1 MSLLVTSTLNR
12 NEFDALVVGAGVAG
26 CATALELLSTGWRV
40 GILHRHDNVS
50 GMESLPPEVAS
61 SLGALSIRVGSEFS
75 EVVAWWG
82 SERESR
88 AIQPGGRIVERSA
101 LAGALRFRA
110 IQRGAT
116 VIESVGHFSSERI
129 HEGWGL
135 EFELTRSGDRRLTAR
150 YLVDATGR
158 ASVIGRR
165 LGSVRMN
172 LDDLFCVS
180 ASVLEPDLVGTWTES
195 TPDGWWNLCCTRERG
210 TLSFFSAAKTIREA
224 REDITVGFYGTRN
237 IRHLLPAPRLGE
249 SEVRPC
255 GSSRMLSCAGPGWI
269 SVGDAASTLQPLASA
284 GVSKAFRDARMA
296 RRALEARPVAY
307 DRLQTAEFRSYLR
320 QLRQQYA
327 LESRWLGSP
336 FWGPTSSA
344 MCA

>member
-1 MSLLVTSTLNR
+1 MTSTLNR

-26 CATALELLSTGWRV
+26 CATALELLSAGWRV
-40 GILHRHDNVS
+40 GILRQNDDVS

-61 SLGALSIRVGSEFS
+61 SLGALSIGVGSEFS

-101 LAGALRFRA
+101 LAGALRVHA

-116 VIESVGHFSSERI
+116 VIENVGHFSTGRI
-129 HEGWGL
+129 HDGWGL
-135 EFELTRSGDRRLTAR
+135 GFEPTRSGDRRLTAR

-172 LDDLFCVS
+172 FDNLFCV
-180 ASVLEPDLVGTWTES
+180 ATSVVRPDLVGTWTES
-195 TPDGWWNLCCTRERG
+195 TPDGWWNLCCTKERG
-210 TLSFFSAAKTIREA
+210 TLSFFSAAKNIREA
-224 REDITVGFYGTRN
+224 KQDITGGLYDTRN
-237 IRHLLPAPRLGE
+237 IRHLLSAPRLGE

-255 GSSRMLSCAGPGWI
+255 GSSRMVSCAGPGWI
-269 SVGDAASTLQPLASA
+269 AVGDAASTLQPLASA
-284 GVSKAFRDARMA
+284 GISKAFRDARIA
-296 RRALEARPVAY
+296 RRALEAGPVAY
-307 DRLQTAEFRSYLR
+307 DRLQTAEFQFYLL
-320 QLRQQYA
+320 QLKQQYE

-336 FWGPTSSA
+336 FWAPTSSA
-344 MCA
+344 M